1 MYLVASLR
9 LAAVEET
16 LSQKEDS
23 LLMESLLEE
32 NVRMKELLC
41 LERDLSQPTEQEVED
56 ALREEERALFS

>member
-16 LSQKEDS
+16 LAQKEDS

-41 LERDLSQPTEQEVED
+41 LERDLSQPTEQEVEE